1 MPLMP
6 TNTARISAA
15 GASTSSTP
23 QRFLTDRPGQIIRLV
38 LDFAL
43 SLPVDHQAEPQRALL
58 VARCASAI
66 SLPSLLVSRIS
77 FCGVAGG
84 ADAA

>member
-1 MPLMP
+1 MSRD
-6 TNTARISAA
+6 A
-15 GASTSSTP
+15 
-23 QRFLTDRPGQIIRLV
+23 RLV
-38 LDFAL
+38 IDFA
-43 SLPVDHQAEPQRALL
+43 SLFVDHQSELQRALL

-77 FCGVAGG
+77 FGGVAGG